1 MDNNQVRDFYKE
13 EAEYEK
19 SILIIKEII
28 VKIISMKQEVIE
40 EKIKHIDNEFKYDE
54 FFDLLSAVM
63 GRKTNKYYLCDKE
76 EDVKYYD
83 LELGKVYKVDN
94 MNPDIQGRC
103 SEEKQLNI
111 QARAILAEK
120 LLIMTKEL
128 KNDFSL
134 NLGKSDGSLATLD
147 SYIIVEQDIDYL
159 DNLIK
164 YLETLMDKT
173 GRLKILVTEGDVYAL
188 EKAKEDY
195 NKKSSVEKWFYKTF
209 KKENSVIESMAN
221 KNKEKK

>member
-28 VKIISMKQEVIE
+28 VKIISMKQEILE
-40 EKIKHIDNEFKYDE
+40 EKIKHIDTEFKYDE
-54 FFDLLSAVM
+54 FFDLLSAVI
-63 GRKTNKYYLCDKE
+63 GRKTNKYFLCDKE
-76 EDVKYYD
+76 DDVKYYD

-103 SEEKQLNI
+103 YEEKQLNI

-164 YLETLMDKT
+164 YLETLIDKT
-173 GRLKILVTEGDVYAL
+173 GRLKILVTEGDVFAL

-209 KKENSVIESMAN
+209 KKENSVIESMTN